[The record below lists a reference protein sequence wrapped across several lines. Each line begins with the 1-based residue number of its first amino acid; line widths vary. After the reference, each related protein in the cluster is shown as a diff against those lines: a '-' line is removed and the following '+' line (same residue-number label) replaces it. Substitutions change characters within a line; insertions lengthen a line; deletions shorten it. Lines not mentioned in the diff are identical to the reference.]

1 MNISIKPIEKFTVEV
16 DGVAIGEFEKVSS
29 WEGFIKLQN
38 PKGYIIAADNSTPF
52 TEIMGG
58 IFGDIF
64 GSRTETFQVLKAS
77 ENLIPS

>member
-1 MNISIKPIEKFTVEV
+1 MNISIKPIEKFAVEV

-38 PKGYIIAADNSTPF
+38 SKGIIIAADNSTSSINI
-52 TEIMGG
+52 TGG

-64 GSRTETFQVLKAS
+64 GLKAKTLQVIKAS